1 MINKILY
8 IYQFNIKTQEL
19 KIIEAKIKLDN
30 DEEINNRTFY
40 TLTIKK
46 DNKPMRIHKRIRDI
60 NSFDIVRNGLYISSC
75 SFDDSKIEE
84 FKLKCIEHINEYK
97 NRCEETIK
105 SLTET
110 IDWCHKSL
118 KIVDS
123 TQSL

>member
-8 IYQFNIKTQEL
+8 VYQMNIKTQEL
-19 KIIEAKIKLDN
+19 KIIEAKVKLDN
-30 DEEINNRTFY
+30 DEELNNRTFY

-60 NSFDIVRNGLYISSC
+60 YSFDVERNGLYVSAC
-75 SFDDSKIEE
+75 SFDDSKVEE
-84 FKLKCIEHINEYK
+84 FKFKCIEHVNEYK
-97 NRCEETIK
+97 RRCEETIK

-110 IDWCHKSL
+110 IDWCNNSL

-123 TQSL
+123 TKS